1 MALFIWGSRRDVGGG
16 KMDLSQITESI
27 QRDAVWVVFVNVL
40 LQQLGLPVPAVPT
53 LLVAGSLA
61 AGSGQVGAMLAA
73 AVLASVVADWLW
85 YFAGRLFGYRVLSG
99 LCRLSIN
106 PASCV
111 TQTEA
116 RFVRWGLWSLVVAK
130 FVPGFSTVAPPI
142 AGSLRMPLP
151 GFLLAAGAGAALWAG
166 GAILAGWWLRDE
178 LQEALAAMSRQGTT
192 VIVIVALAL
201 AGWLAWKLWQRYRFK
216 KLAAIPHVTP
226 LELVEALA
234 SETPPL
240 LLDLRSAA
248 MVAETGPI
256 AEARAAD
263 VEKLMDAVGDWPRER
278 PVVTMCACPADATAV
293 RAARVLSELGFV
305 TVRPLKGGYNAWL
318 AANRPT

>member
-1 MALFIWGSRRDVGGG
+1 
-16 KMDLSQITESI
+16 MDLSQIAESI
-27 QRDAVWVVFVNVL
+27 QRDAVSVVFVNVL
-40 LQQLGLPVPAVPT
+40 LQQVGLPVPAVPT

-61 AGSGQVGAMLAA
+61 AGFGQVGAMLAA

-85 YFAGRLFGYRVLSG
+85 YLSGRQFGYRVLSS

-116 RFVRWGLWSLVVAK
+116 RFMRWGLWSLVVAK

-178 LQEALAAMSRQGTT
+178 LQEALAVMSRQGTT
-192 VIVIVALAL
+192 VIVVVAGAV
-201 AGWLAWKLWQRYRFK
+201 AGWLAWKLWQRYRFE

-226 LELVEALA
+226 LELMEALA

-256 AEARAAD
+256 AGARAAD
-263 VEKLMDAVGDWPRER
+263 VEKLLDAVGDWPHER

-293 RAARVLSELGFV
+293 RAARVLNELGFV
-305 TVRPLKGGYNAWL
+305 AVRPLKGGYDAWI
-318 AANRPT
+318 AANRPI

>member
-1 MALFIWGSRRDVGGG
+1 
-16 KMDLSQITESI
+16 MDLSQITDAI

-61 AGSGQVGAMLAA
+61 AGSGQAGAMLAA
-73 AVLASVVADWLW
+73 AVGASVIADWVW
-85 YFAGRLFGYRVLSG
+85 YLAGRVFGYRVLSG
-99 LCRLSIN
+99 LCRLSLN

-116 RFVRWGLWSLVVAK
+116 RFMRWGVWSLVVAK

-151 GFLLAAGAGAALWAG
+151 GFLAAAAAGAALWAG

-178 LQEALAAMSRQGTT
+178 LQSALAAMSRHGSTMLAGL
-192 VIVIVALAL
+192 ALAL
-201 AGWLAWKLWQRYRFK
+201 GAWIAWKLWQRYRFE

-226 LELVEALA
+226 SELIAAMA
-234 SETPPL
+234 SDEPPL
-240 LLDLRSAA
+240 FLDLRGAA
-248 MVAETGPI
+248 LI
-256 AEARAAD
+256 ATRGAVEGARAAEID
-263 VEKLMDAVGDWPRER
+263 KLLLAVGDWPRER
-278 PVVTMCACPADATAV
+278 PIVTMCACPGDATAV
-293 RAARVLSELGFV
+293 RAAHVLGELGYAAA
-305 TVRPLKGGYNAWL
+305 RPLRGGYEAWL
-318 AANRPT
+318 TANRPA

>member
-1 MALFIWGSRRDVGGG
+1 
-16 KMDLSQITESI
+16 MDLSQITEAI

-61 AGSGQVGAMLAA
+61 AGSGPAGAMLAA
-73 AVLASVVADWLW
+73 AVAASVAADWLW
-85 YFAGRLFGYRVLSG
+85 YLAGRIFGYRVLSG

-151 GFLLAAGAGAALWAG
+151 GFLLAAGAGAGLWAG

-178 LQEALAAMSRQGTT
+178 LQEALAAMNRHGRT

-201 AGWLAWKLWQRYRFK
+201 ALAGWLVWKLWQRHRFER
-216 KLAAIPHVTP
+216 LAAIPHVTP

-234 SETPPL
+234 SEAPPL

-256 AEARAAD
+256 AGARGAD
-263 VEKLMDAVGDWPRER
+263 VEKLMDAVRDWPREQ
-278 PVVTMCACPADATAV
+278 PIVTMCACPGDATAV
-293 RAARVLSELGFV
+293 RAAHVLGELGYAA
-305 TVRPLKGGYNAWL
+305 VRPLKGGYEAWL
-318 AANRPT
+318 AANHPA